1 MLPGIRATEELHTL
15 LHNNTV
21 WRGEG
26 GEGVV
31 VTVWRGEDGEQ
42 VERGRR
48 EIQQMVRGTS
58 F

>member
-1 MLPGIRATEELHTL
+1 MEELVLL

-31 VTVWRGEDGEQ
+31 VTVWRVEGREQ

-48 EIQQMVRGTS
+48 EIQQMVRATS
-58 F
+58 